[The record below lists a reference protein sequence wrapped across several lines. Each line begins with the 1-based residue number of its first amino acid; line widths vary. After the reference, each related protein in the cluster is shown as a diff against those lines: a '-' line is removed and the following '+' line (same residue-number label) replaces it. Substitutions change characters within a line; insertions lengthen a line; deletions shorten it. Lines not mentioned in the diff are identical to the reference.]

1 MGASVMGE
9 SGRGS
14 ATLFTKIVL
23 LFLIVLIP
31 LFVISI
37 LITDQGK
44 KNVRREL
51 SESIES
57 RLQFSLSTIETE
69 LDRIMR
75 LQREFMLNKDVQRLQ
90 IASPIMT
97 QYERSQRVLDTQ
109 ERLYLLAST
118 SKYIRSALIY
128 MPSIDRVMTSSMTID
143 ALDKDEYDAIERG
156 RDRGQVLAERDG
168 QLYINAYYPDPRYYK
183 RGSAY
188 ISRILLNRGEITK
201 TLASAHAKGN
211 SFAVLRSAPEGWFAT
226 SRSSD
231 LPAEESIAHAIESAR
246 PEELAPGE
254 TAIVDI
260 EGEAYWMAYG
270 RAPST
275 SLSMAVFVPEGELVG
290 ELRDYER
297 WIWVLSIA
305 SLAIIL
311 FFSGWMFRMIHQ
323 PMSGL
328 ISSLR
333 KVEKGVLE
341 KIPVV
346 RKRGEFAYLYR
357 QYNSMID
364 RLKVLIHEV
373 YEQKIRSQSSE
384 LKQLQSQI
392 NPHFLYNT
400 YFVMYRL
407 AKMGEIDKIVAICE
421 LLGNY
426 FQYITRNAPEGA
438 VPLAEEIAHSKTY
451 ADIQQIRFSNRIEVT
466 FEELPAGWGD
476 SLVPKLIVQPL
487 LENAYKYGM
496 EPISG
501 EGRIRVGFEEQ
512 GDKLA
517 VHIEDNG
524 MGISEE
530 ELDGLRWR
538 MSSLAGEVET
548 TGLINVHRRL
558 RLKMGPG
565 GGLAF
570 HAMPEGGLRVTL
582 HIDRGATGHEK

>member
-1 MGASVMGE
+1 
-9 SGRGS
+9 
-14 ATLFTKIVL
+14 
-23 LFLIVLIP
+23 
-31 LFVISI
+31 
-37 LITDQGK
+37 
-44 KNVRREL
+44 
-51 SESIES
+51 
-57 RLQFSLSTIETE
+57 
-69 LDRIMR
+69 
-75 LQREFMLNKDVQRLQ
+75 
-90 IASPIMT
+90 
-97 QYERSQRVLDTQ
+97 DTQ

-118 SKYIRSALIY
+118 SKFIRAALIY
-128 MPSIDRVMTSSMTID
+128 MPSIDRVLTSSMSID
-143 ALDKDEYDAIERG
+143 ALDKDEYDAIARG
-156 RDRGQVLAERDG
+156 RDRGQVLAEQDG
-168 QLYINAYYPDPRYYK
+168 QLYINDYYPDPLYYK

-188 ISRILLNRGEITK
+188 ISRILLNRSEITK

-211 SFAVLRSAPEGWFAT
+211 SFAVLRSDSEGWSAT
-226 SRSSD
+226 SRSND
-231 LPAEESIAHAIESAR
+231 LPAAQSIALAIESAR
-246 PEELAPGE
+246 PEGLAPGE

-260 EGEAYWMAYG
+260 DGEAYWMAYG
-270 RAPST
+270 RSPST
-275 SLSMAVFVPEGELVG
+275 SLTMAVFVPEGELVG

-305 SLAIIL
+305 SLAVIL

-333 KVEKGVLE
+333 KVEKGMLE

-346 RKRGEFAYLYR
+346 RRRGEFAYLYR
-357 QYNSMID
+357 QYNAMID
-364 RLKVLIHEV
+364 QLKVLIHEV
-373 YEQKIRSQSSE
+373 YEQKIRTQSSE

-426 FQYITRNAPEGA
+426 FQYITRSAPEGA
-438 VPLAEEIAHSKTY
+438 VPLSEEIAHSRTY
-451 ADIQQIRFSNRIEVT
+451 VDIQQIRFSNRIVVT
-466 FEELPAGWGD
+466 FEELPAGWED
-476 SLVPKLIVQPL
+476 ILVPKLVVQPL

-496 EPISG
+496 EMISG
-501 EGRIRVGFEEQ
+501 DGRIRVWFEEQ

-524 MGISEE
+524 IGMNEE
-530 ELDGLRWR
+530 EMDSLRLR
-538 MSSLAGEVET
+538 MSRSDGEVET

-558 RLKMGPG
+558 RLKLGSG